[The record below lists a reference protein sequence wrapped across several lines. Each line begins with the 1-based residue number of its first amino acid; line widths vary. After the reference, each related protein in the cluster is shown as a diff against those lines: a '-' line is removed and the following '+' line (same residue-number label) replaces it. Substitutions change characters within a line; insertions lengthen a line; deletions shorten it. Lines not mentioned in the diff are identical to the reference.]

1 MHNGLAKTGFAAR
14 TSTRSSFRRLRSATL
29 MRFNTR
35 RPTFQSLVVLYGK
48 ISRIRAISSPKVL
61 AAAEQVLRRIA
72 DIYFEPPIV
81 LSRDQIRSMLR
92 DGSVDILR
100 DFSQTCRAEFEML
113 RCPTALKRYEGFA
126 LRWLS

>member
-1 MHNGLAKTGFAAR
+1 MLSGLAKTGFAAR
-14 TSTRSSFRRLRSATL
+14 SSTRSSFSRPRSAML

-35 RPTFQSLVVLYGK
+35 HPTFQRWWS
-48 ISRIRAISSPKVL
+48 RAISSPKVL
-61 AAAEQVLRRIA
+61 GAAEQVLRRIA

-81 LSRDQIRSMLR
+81 LTRDQIRSMLR

-113 RCPTALKRYEGFA
+113 RSQQLSSGMKA
-126 LRWLS
+126 LRRVG